1 MIYRTLQIPALG
13 AAQAADAEYETCR
26 FGAFDLSDL
35 RGPSI
40 GAAQAAGTEYETCRF
55 RAFDL
60 SDLAGPGVGGC
71 SAHAPEPPRAFLFLL
86 EEKEAK
92 DYLGGSPLKTPRGS
106 ALAASP

>member
-1 MIYRTLQIPALG
+1 MSYRTLQVPAL
-13 AAQAADAEYETCR
+13 
-26 FGAFDLSDL
+26 
-35 RGPSI
+35 

-60 SDLAGPGVGGC
+60 SDLAGPSVGGC

-92 DYLGGSPLKTPRGS
+92 DHLGGYPLKTPRGS

>member
-1 MIYRTLQIPALG
+1 MIYRTLQVPAKG
-13 AAQAADAEYETCR
+13 AAQAAGTEYETRR

-35 RGPSI
+35 RGP
-40 GAAQAAGTEYETCRF
+40 
-55 RAFDL
+55 
-60 SDLAGPGVGGC
+60 GVGGH